1 MKEFV
6 HLHVH
11 TQYSLLDGAIRFEP
25 LFDLAKKYGMPACS
39 ITDHG
44 NMFGV
49 IDFYFSAKEV
59 GIKPIIGCEAY
70 ISPKSRFDKKTKGE
84 DNAYHVILLAM
95 NNNGYKNLVKLI
107 SIAQLEGFYYVPRID
122 KEVLKAYNEDLI
134 CLTACIKGEIPNNIL
149 KGTEKALK
157 ESIEEY
163 LSIFGDRLFF
173 ELQDN
178 GIAEQ
183 RTVNERLIELSRYYN
198 IPVVATNDCHYLK
211 KDEARAHELLLCI
224 QTRKKLSDKDRMS
237 FQTDEFY
244 FKSPDE
250 MYNGFSGYPEA
261 LKNTIRIA
269 EMCNVEIKTGV
280 YHFPEFTTPD
290 NLNIN
295 EYLEKKCRD
304 GFERKLDKIKAS
316 YKNFNDE
323 ILEEYRR
330 RLEYELNVIKNT
342 NFAGYFLIVSDF
354 INYAK
359 EKQIPVGP
367 GRGSAAGSLI
377 AYCLGITDI
386 DPIKYNLLFERFLNP
401 ERVSMPDIDV
411 DFCKKRRD
419 EVIQYVTEKYGKENV
434 AQIITFGTMQ
444 SRAAVRDVGRALGM
458 PLAEV
463 DRIAKLIP
471 LMSKSIRHAIETE
484 PQLKQV
490 YESDRNVKELL
501 DYASTLEGL
510 ARHASTHAAG
520 IVISNKDL
528 TEYLPLYRGQKGE
541 TVTQYPMKTIEKI
554 GLIKIDFL
562 GLETLTL
569 MHDVIEML
577 KKDGIEVD
585 IDKIP
590 LDDKKT
596 YELLS
601 SGDTSGVF
609 QLESRGM
616 KDLLVKLKPS
626 KFEDIMPLIALYRP
640 GPLKSGMVEEFIRRK
655 NNPSLIKYE
664 LPYLEDILKE
674 TYGVIIYQEQIMK
687 IAEVLAGFSIKDA
700 DALRKAMAKKIP
712 EELERY
718 SEQFVKGA
726 VSKGINKETAE
737 KIYNIIKQFGE
748 YGFNKSHSTA
758 YGLIAYQTAY
768 LKANYYI
775 YYLTAMLTTE
785 VNNTDKLIKYITE
798 CREAGIE
805 ILPPDINKS
814 DKFFKIENN
823 KIRFGLAGI
832 KNVGDAALDNIIAV
846 REKIGGFKS
855 FGEFCESIDSRKVN
869 KKVLESLAKAGCFDS
884 MGLKRSQVL
893 HLIKERVDKSI
904 KRNERAIMQAS
915 LFDMDDEV
923 HTNGYFFQIPEM
935 EELSYRELLAGEK
948 EAFGFYFTQHPLEP
962 YEKFIKIITEF
973 DTQSIKEM
981 DIQEDIDLVG
991 VINSF
996 KEITTKKGDRMAYVN
1011 LEDKKGIIEAIVFPE
1026 VYTKS
1031 IEILKGDKPIVVS
1044 GSIEK
1049 VEEGTAKIRTKKI
1062 TLLEDIVKKMEN
1074 ILVLRLDCKVIK
1086 REEMRRLKEILTT
1099 IKGYTKV
1106 FIELQLNGDIQRIK
1120 IPEIRI
1126 DRDKIDILTKHF
1138 EKGLKI
1144 YEIRGE
1150 QRDEIL
1156 S

>member
-1 MKEFV
+1 MKKFV

-11 TQYSLLDGAIRFEP
+11 TQFSLLDGAIRFEP
-25 LFDLAKKYGMPACS
+25 LFELAKRFKMDACS

-44 NMFGV
+44 NMFGA
-49 IDFYFSAKEV
+49 IDFYFSAKEA

-70 ISPKSRFDKKTKGE
+70 ISPKSRFDKKAKGE

-95 NNNGYKNLVKLI
+95 NTNGYKNLVKLA

-122 KEVLKAYNEDLI
+122 KEVLKQYSSDLI

-163 LSIFGDRLFF
+163 LSIFEDRLFF

-178 GIAEQ
+178 GLEEQ
-183 RTVNERLIELSRYYN
+183 RIVNEKLIELSRYYN
-198 IPVVATNDCHYLK
+198 IPIVATNDCHYLT

-224 QTRKKLSDKDRMS
+224 QTGKKLSDNDRMS
-237 FQTDEFY
+237 FQSNEFY
-244 FKSPDE
+244 FKSSDE
-250 MYNGFSGYPEA
+250 MYSAFSNYPEA
-261 LKNTIRIA
+261 LENTLKIA
-269 EMCNVEIKTGV
+269 EMCNVEIKTGI
-280 YHFPEFTTPD
+280 YHFPDFKTPD
-290 NLNIN
+290 SLNIN
-295 EYLEKKCRD
+295 EYLEKKCIE
-304 GFERKLDKIKAS
+304 GFERRLDRIKAS
-316 YKNFNDE
+316 YENFTDE
-323 ILEEYRR
+323 TLREYKK
-330 RLEYELNVIKNT
+330 RLEYEISVIKNT

-354 INYAK
+354 INHAK
-359 EKQIPVGP
+359 ERKIPVGP

-419 EVIQYVTEKYGKENV
+419 EVIQYVTEKYGRENV

-471 LMSKSIRHAIETE
+471 LMSKSIKNAIESE
-484 PQLKQV
+484 PQLKQI
-490 YESDRNVKELL
+490 YENDINVKELL

-577 KKDGIEVD
+577 RRDGIEVD
-585 IDKIP
+585 LDKIP

-616 KDLLVKLKPS
+616 KDLLMKLKPS

-640 GPLKSGMVEEFIRRK
+640 GPLKSGMVEEFIKRK

-664 LPYLEDILKE
+664 LPLLEDILKE

-687 IAEVLAGFSIKDA
+687 IAQVLAGFSIKDA

-712 EELERY
+712 EELEKY
-718 SEQFVKGA
+718 SEQFVNGA
-726 VSKGINKETAE
+726 ISKGINKETAE
-737 KIYNIIKQFGE
+737 KIYNIIRQFGE

-814 DKFFKIENN
+814 DKYFKIEDN

-855 FGEFCESIDSRKVN
+855 FSEFCETIDSRKVN
-869 KKVLESLAKAGCFDS
+869 RKVLESLAKAGCFDS
-884 MGLKRSQVL
+884 MGLKRAQVL
-893 HLIKERVDKSI
+893 YLIKERLDKI
-904 KRNERAIMQAS
+904 KRNDRNVIQAS
-915 LFDMDDEV
+915 LFDMEESV
-923 HTNGYFFQIPEM
+923 HTNGNFFQIPEM
-935 EELSYRELLAGEK
+935 DELPYRDILAGEK
-948 EAFGFYFTQHPLEP
+948 ESFGFYFTQHPLEP
-962 YEKFIKIITEF
+962 FEKFIKTITKF
-973 DTQSIKEM
+973 DTQSIKEL
-981 DIQEDIDLVG
+981 DIHEDVDIVG
-991 VINSF
+991 VVNSY
-996 KEITTKKGDRMAYVN
+996 KEITTKKGDKMAYVN
-1011 LEDKKGIIEAIVFPE
+1011 VEDKKGIIEAIVFPDI
-1026 VYTKS
+1026 YTKS
-1031 IEILKGDKPIVVS
+1031 IEFIKGDKPIVVS

-1062 TLLEDIVKKMEN
+1062 VLLEEIIKKMEK
-1074 ILVLRLDCKVIK
+1074 ILILRLDCKVFK
-1086 REEMRRLKEILTT
+1086 KEEMKRLKEILST
-1099 IKGYTKV
+1099 IEGFTKV
-1106 FIELQLNGDIQRIK
+1106 FIELQLNGDIKRLN

-1126 DRDKIDILTKHF
+1126 DREKINILTRHF
-1138 EKGLKI
+1138 GTKLKI
-1144 YEIRGE
+1144 YEIRGDIT
-1150 QRDEIL
+1150 DEIL